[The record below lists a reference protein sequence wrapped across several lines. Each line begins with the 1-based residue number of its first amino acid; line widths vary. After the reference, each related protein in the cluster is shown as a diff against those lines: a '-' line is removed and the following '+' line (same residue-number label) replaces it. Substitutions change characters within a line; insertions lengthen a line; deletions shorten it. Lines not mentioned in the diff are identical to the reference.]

1 MSLMYA
7 WLTVMLLPS
16 NPSINRDAISR
27 IAVVANPR
35 SRKPASV
42 LSWLKR
48 NNGFL
53 PKRSLSLPV
62 TGLANNWQTL
72 NTLTM
77 SPICM
82 GVNPSDK
89 PRNGISGS
97 TMLKPSTSVKII
109 RNIT

>member
-16 NPSINRDAISR
+16 NPSINRAKISR

-35 SRKPASV
+35 KMKPINV
-42 LSWLKR
+42 LIWLRMNK
-48 NNGFL
+48 GFL
-53 PKRSLSLPV
+53 PNLSLSLPV
-62 TGLANNWQTL
+62 MGLANSWQIL
-72 NTLTM
+72 NTLRI
-77 SPICM
+77 SPICD

-89 PRNGISGS
+89 PRNGISGN
-97 TMLKPSTSVKII
+97 TKLKPSTSVNVI